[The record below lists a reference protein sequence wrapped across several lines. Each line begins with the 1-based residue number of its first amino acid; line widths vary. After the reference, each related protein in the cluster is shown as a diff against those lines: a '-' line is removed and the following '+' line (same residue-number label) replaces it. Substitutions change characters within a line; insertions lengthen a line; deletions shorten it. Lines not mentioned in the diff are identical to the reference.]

1 MSKGTIRRAINGMR
15 PFQRY
20 TLYIVPLTI
29 VLAIP
34 VCVAFLRDE
43 KSIDGLPRY
52 TIAGTDEKRFW
63 IMIESVWLGL
73 WLCRAAVYALPRVI
87 KYFRS
92 ETNPK
97 KIQYD
102 NLVTKLSN
110 PVSVILWMFLS
121 YCAFTICIKTDRAWK
136 HTTESILKAL
146 ILCSGV
152 VLVKKCII
160 QALYISRNRRMLKFE
175 DYDLETLLKPQYV
188 ENIQDSH
195 PGSGGVNA
203 GDIDNE
209 KGLSDSVDAKAGIRR
224 EMKNKETFNDL
235 ISRLQ
240 KSPPIG
246 WSVRKNQ
253 KVVEL
258 LKGEGPYPTCPDCK
272 SCLSDRIKYFLISVC
287 AQDVLAAISELD
299 AVLGMAVFMLCLI
312 IFGGPNSFMLVLLL
326 AANNSQSCSSA
337 RIYLEPWLHQQPR
350 CCRSLSCLPQRA
362 KKSLGRP
369 YDVGDY
375 VVIDATELVVERI
388 SLLYTVFR
396 RGREAQVVQIPNIV
410 LNSLWV
416 DNITRSETFTE
427 QVKIQIAFDT
437 NSAAI
442 LELKDT
448 IKGSCNQDSSIDM
461 NVCIA
466 GVVGVE
472 GIDLHCEIKYRT
484 NRLEGPPCNT
494 RRSESWNRLVQALQD
509 SRICRPEGAP
519 ALHSK
524 IT

>member
-188 ENIQDSH
+188 ENMQDGR

-209 KGLSDSVDAKAGIRR
+209 KGLSDSVDVKAQIRHK
-224 EMKNKETFNDL
+224 MKSKKTFDDL
-235 ISRLQ
+235 VSRLQ
-240 KSPPIG
+240 ESLPTG
-246 WSVRKNQ
+246 WPVEKNQ

-258 LKGEGPYPTCPDCK
+258 LKGGGPYPTCPNCT
-272 SCLSDRIKYFLISVC
+272 SCLSDRIGYFLISVS

-312 IFGGPNSFMLVLLL
+312 IFVMFLSPNLLGAL
-326 AANNSQSCSSA
+326 ATSA
-337 RIYLEPWLHQQPR
+337 TALL
-350 CCRSLSCLPQRA
+350 SLSFVFATTCQEV
-362 KKSLGRP
+362 LGSCVFLFIKQP

-472 GIDLHCEIKYRT
+472 GIELHCEIKYRT

-494 RRSESWNRLVQALQD
+494 RRSKPWNWLVQALRD
-509 SRICRPEGAP
+509 NGICRPEGAP
-519 ALHSK
+519 ALHPK